1 MSPAQ
6 SHHECRGFPK
16 TCVNSSPWL
25 WPSKVHDFF
34 HGAEILFIRCNRAA
48 DIHRNTQVSLWFLHR
63 ICKAKNCTI
72 IIIVVPWYLFLTIK
86 SHLYIL
92 YCLWFY
98 LFFYWEQNWM
108 STWGFKRVHILNK
121 ASLLFKT
128 HLESKM
134 PNVKSKQWWIHSEWS
149 HWASLGNL

>member
-1 MSPAQ
+1 MNPAQ
-6 SHHECRGFPK
+6 SHQECRGFPK
-16 TCVNSSPWL
+16 MCVNSSPWL

-72 IIIVVPWYLFLTIK
+72 IIIVVPWYLFNNQVPFI
-86 SHLYIL
+86 HIPFYFVFNIYI
-92 YCLWFY
+92 Y
-98 LFFYWEQNWM
+98 FFYWEQTWM

-121 ASLLFKT
+121 TSL
-128 HLESKM
+128 HLESKT

-149 HWASLGNL
+149 HWASLGTL